1 MSTDKNILDKVNR
14 REGMTVPDGY
24 FDDFASK
31 MMAAL
36 PEKPKAPELAP
47 RQRIWLRVRPYAY
60 MAAMFAGIFCMM
72 KMFDMMRSPSA
83 DLNIDNY
90 PAVTAAIDNGELD
103 NDIFNGVDENEIME
117 SWYENGYSTEDIYTY
132 EDSIDMMNDTI
143 DQ

>member
-1 MSTDKNILDKVNR
+1 MSIDKNILDKVNR

-31 MMAAL
+31 MMASL
-36 PEKPKAPELAP
+36 PEKQKAPEPSP

-132 EDSIDMMNDTI
+132 EDSIEMLNDTI
-143 DQ
+143 IQ

>member
-1 MSTDKNILDKVNR
+1 
-14 REGMTVPDGY
+14 
-24 FDDFASK
+24 
-31 MMAAL
+31 
-36 PEKPKAPELAP
+36 
-47 RQRIWLRVRPYAY
+47 
-60 MAAMFAGIFCMM
+60 MM

-143 DQ
+143 VQ